1 MHQHE
6 VYFCQESLFVIKNN
20 IAKMDESLYIN
31 IFFNLLLYLKPNH
44 EISFLVLA
52 YKNCTEMFFM
62 FEFRKNIFYVQLRT
76 IF

>member
-1 MHQHE
+1 
-6 VYFCQESLFVIKNN
+6 
-20 IAKMDESLYIN
+20 MDESLYIN

-52 YKNCTEMFFM
+52 YKNCTEMLFM